1 MKKKFL
7 DLGKQPIAN
16 RFIDSVDIGKEFFY
30 NLSVGFDVDTKL
42 ITHMEYIDAPM
53 MFNENYTFIPKLKKI
68 FAMEK

>member
-42 ITHMEYIDAPM
+42 ITHM
-53 MFNENYTFIPKLKKI
+53 
-68 FAMEK
+68 